1 MAVHLANENALLAEA
16 RVGNAEAFG
25 TLVNQYYPNI
35 YRLALQITGNREDAE
50 DALQDAVL
58 KAYVN
63 LGQFRG
69 NSRFY
74 TWLVRI
80 ALNQALMK
88 LRKRRS
94 GKEVPLGEVAITDGE
109 APVPREIEDW
119 EQNPE
124 KCYAEAE
131 LERILAKALDGLGP
145 RLGTVF
151 VLRNVQDFSAKE
163 IAEMRGLS
171 VAAVKSRL

>member
-94 GKEVPLGEVAITDGE
+94 GKEVP
-109 APVPREIEDW
+109 PS
-119 EQNPE
+119 
-124 KCYAEAE
+124 
-131 LERILAKALDGLGP
+131 ER
-145 RLGTVF
+145 
-151 VLRNVQDFSAKE
+151 
-163 IAEMRGLS
+163 
-171 VAAVKSRL
+171 